1 MRTIR
6 LTMASE
12 RPIVIVDLDGTL
24 ANVDHRRALVKGRHR
39 DYDRF
44 HALCTDDP
52 PNAWCVRLVEAM
64 RAAGFEIRIVSGRPV
79 SVLPQTR
86 EWLSRVFP
94 GAPDLSVELLRSPG
108 DSTPDV
114 ELKRLWL
121 RGIDKSRV
129 AFCVDDRKRIVDM
142 WRAEG
147 LICLQC
153 DDWEEREA
161 AARARARPN

>member
-1 MRTIR
+1 
-6 LTMASE
+6 MANDAA

-24 ANVDHRRALVKGRHR
+24 ADVGHRRALVKGKHR

-44 HALCTDDP
+44 HSLCAQDP
-52 PNAWCVRLVEAM
+52 PHAWCVRLVEAM
-64 RAAGFEIRIVSGRPV
+64 RAAGCEIRIVSGRPV

-86 EWLSRVFP
+86 QWLAKLFP
-94 GAPDLSVELLRSPG
+94 RGESLSVELLRAPG

-114 ELKRLWL
+114 ELKRRWL

-129 AFCVDDRKRIVDM
+129 LFCVDDRKRIVDM

-147 LICLQC
+147 LVCLQC

-161 AARARARPN
+161 AEKQRSRPN